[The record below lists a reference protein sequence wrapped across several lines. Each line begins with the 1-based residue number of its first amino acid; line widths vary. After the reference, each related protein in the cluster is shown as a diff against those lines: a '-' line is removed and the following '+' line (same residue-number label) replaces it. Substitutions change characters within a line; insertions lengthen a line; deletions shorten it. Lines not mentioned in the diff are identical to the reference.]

1 MRHPP
6 RPRASASTSTRP
18 EPSRPQ
24 RWLLVGVGASS
35 GSGSG
40 SGFISTNCG
49 HLNQL
54 RPSQRHYVLPSQP
67 DGGRLHDQEHKG
79 VCSMVV
85 TYVDNVLVL
94 SETEP
99 RVRPSRGIAALNL
112 CGACVRTSLT
122 NKACAN
128 ANLQARAPRSY
139 GAEAGPSPSNRPLS
153 RSQMPFELPCLCRAL
168 VAEHPAHWDSFSL
181 ARQSGA

>member
-1 MRHPP
+1 MALALAPALALAL
-6 RPRASASTSTRP
+6 ASFQPTAATSTS
-18 EPSRPQ
+18 
-24 RWLLVGVGASS
+24 
-35 GSGSG
+35 
-40 SGFISTNCG
+40 CG
-49 HLNQL
+49 HLNGTMSCHLNQMA
-54 RPSQRHYVLPSQP
+54 
-67 DGGRLHDQEHKG
+67 DGGGRLHDQSTNVRAPLAG
-79 VCSMVV
+79 
-85 TYVDNVLVL
+85 TYVDSVLVL

-99 RVRPSRGIAALNL
+99 RVRPSRGIAALYL

-122 NKACAN
+122 NQACAN

-153 RSQMPFELPCLCRAL
+153 RSQMPFELPCLFRAL